1 MTTPPDIGLRDWS
14 IDFSPVICLEWPL
27 SKYNDLCFFP
37 TIKEVYNR
45 NYFILR
51 YPIFF
56 GSFFLVSLWVWL
68 STGWTLWWVALYRE
82 VLVLMSF
89 MTHFYTKV
97 ASSDFF
103 TMYNLL
109 AFETMA
115 RFVLGVSLHL
125 SNFVKGFMTTNK
137 FAKFISQGFYLL
149 MEFYNLMR

>member
-1 MTTPPDIGLRDWS
+1 
-14 IDFSPVICLEWPL
+14 
-27 SKYNDLCFFP
+27 
-37 TIKEVYNR
+37 
-45 NYFILR
+45 
-51 YPIFF
+51 
-56 GSFFLVSLWVWL
+56 
-68 STGWTLWWVALYRE
+68 
-82 VLVLMSF
+82 MSF